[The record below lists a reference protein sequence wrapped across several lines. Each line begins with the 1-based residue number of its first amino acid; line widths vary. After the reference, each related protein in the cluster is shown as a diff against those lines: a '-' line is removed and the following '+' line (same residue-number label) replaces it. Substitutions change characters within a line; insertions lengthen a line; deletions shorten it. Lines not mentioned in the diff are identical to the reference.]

1 MQKFIID
8 TDAGV
13 DDAVA
18 LAMALD
24 AHRRKEIRV
33 LAITCVRGNTAV
45 ENVAVNVLRILDRAD
60 CKDVRAAP
68 VAVVCRQVHFCHS
81 PPLQIPVFSGASEP
95 LVVPYHEDDEPDY
108 HGRDGFND
116 VAFDAKPDVS
126 RIQSEGAVDGIRKIL
141 TLNSPSEIFEV
152 RGSSAR
158 STKRFIFR
166 RGQPHHAGAAH
177 QRCACLQ
184 DGP

>member
-33 LAITCVRGNTAV
+33 LAITCVWGNTAV

-68 VAVVCRQVHFCHS
+68 VAVAVGMPSGAFLPLS
-81 PPLQIPVFSGASEP
+81 PLQIPVFSGASEP

-116 VAFDAKPDVS
+116 VAFDTKPDVS

-141 TLNSPSEIFEV
+141 TLNSPSEIFE
-152 RGSSAR
+152 
-158 STKRFIFR
+158 I
-166 RGQPHHAGAAH
+166 
-177 QRCACLQ
+177 
-184 DGP
+184 